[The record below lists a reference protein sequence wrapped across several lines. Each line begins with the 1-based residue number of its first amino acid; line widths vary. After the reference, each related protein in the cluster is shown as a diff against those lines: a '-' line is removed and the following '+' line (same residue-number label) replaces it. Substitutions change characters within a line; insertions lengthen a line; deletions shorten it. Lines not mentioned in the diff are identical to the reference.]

1 MMKLIVVFPNF
12 RTRLKKVDGF
22 LSTLA
27 FSVFRV
33 FKKSFIR
40 STKGQTLLTNYPNRR
55 ISFLYMVLLILL
67 SILRTDS
74 IYSED

>member
-1 MMKLIVVFPNF
+1 MSM
-12 RTRLKKVDGF
+12 
-22 LSTLA
+22 LA

-33 FKKSFIR
+33 FKKTFIK
-40 STKGQTLLTNYPNRR
+40 SAKGQTLLTNYPNHGF
-55 ISFLYMVLLILL
+55 SFLYIVLLILL